1 MLHSVILAGL
11 TRTVLNRVLILLVG
25 PITACPKTLL
35 PTILQLPDSTR
46 LISSILHV
54 HKQNLFAQT
63 AEKVRHPA
71 SFNRERVHS
80 GAARKGS
87 PSAEAGS

>member
-25 PITACPKTLL
+25 PITGCPKTLL
-35 PTILQLPDSTR
+35 PKAPQLADSTR
-46 LISSILHV
+46 VNSSSLPV

-87 PSAEAGS
+87 PSADAGS